1 MDDNR
6 LNQLMDEGWKK
17 LNVTLETE
25 LPVKKD
31 RKFVY
36 VWLVLAGCILAGL
49 NYYLIQVHPSAET
62 KNVEIDVNQK
72 SKNEIIYHFCSIN
85 WLPGKSSCA
94 KAGRSFKMY
103 RSCPL
108 RKNSYR

>member
-36 VWLVLAGCILAGL
+36 VWQVLTIILFRYIL
-49 NYYLIQVHPSAET
+49 Q
-62 KNVEIDVNQK
+62 QK
-72 SKNEIIYHFCSIN
+72 
-85 WLPGKSSCA
+85 L
-94 KAGRSFKMY
+94 KM
-103 RSCPL
+103 
-108 RKNSYR
+108 

>member
-36 VWLVLAGCILAGL
+36 VWLVL
-49 NYYLIQVHPSAET
+49 YYKQFVPTELVN
-62 KNVEIDVNQK
+62 KND
-72 SKNEIIYHFCSIN
+72 
-85 WLPGKSSCA
+85 
-94 KAGRSFKMY
+94 
-103 RSCPL
+103 
-108 RKNSYR
+108 